1 MPGSVNPA
9 RSEWDVI
16 VVGGAPPGETIS
28 LYGSQAGLSVA
39 LVEQDRVGG
48 ECLFWACMPSK
59 ALLLPVQARNLAVDL
74 PGMRQLVNGRRVD
87 AGAVLARRDEITF
100 NHDDK
105 EPVDLMLSNDVDV
118 IRGRGRLAGPR
129 TVEVSDDGRTRE
141 ITARQAS
148 CSRPAPTRPCHRSP
162 GWPRPSRGVRAT

>member
-1 MPGSVNPA
+1 MSGSINPA
-9 RSEWDVI
+9 RTEWDVI

-28 LYGSQAGLSVA
+28 LYSSFAGLSVA

-59 ALLLPVQARNLAVDL
+59 AMLLPVQARNLAIDL

-87 AGAVLARRDEITF
+87 AEAVLARRDEITF

-105 EPVDLMLSNDVDV
+105 QSVDL
-118 IRGRGRLAGPR
+118 
-129 TVEVSDDGRTRE
+129 
-141 ITARQAS
+141 
-148 CSRPAPTRPCHRSP
+148 
-162 GWPRPSRGVRAT
+162 